1 MMQQT
6 SVNIQNLPMSQ
17 TSKKKKNEHKK
28 QQKTNNKLTENL
40 NGNFSKDN
48 IQMTNR
54 HEKSCSALLITR
66 EMQIKTTMR

>member
-1 MMQQT
+1 MQQT

-17 TSKKKKNEHKK
+17 TSKKKKEHKK

-40 NGNFSKDN
+40 NRNFSKDN

-54 HEKSCSALLITR
+54 HEKSCSALLIIR
-66 EMQIKTTMR
+66 EMQIKTIMM